1 MGNIL
6 TCCVHP
12 SVSLEFDQQ
21 QGSVCPSESEIYEA
35 GAGDRMAGKPM
46 AAAIQPAE
54 VTVEVGEDLHMHH
67 IRDWE
72 TPEALELN
80 LSANP
85 EASTIFQRN
94 SQTDAL
100 EFNPSANPEAS
111 TIFQR
116 NSQTDVVEIRRSN
129 CTNHVP
135 TERFSQQYS
144 SCLTI
149 FLDDSTANQ
158 PYLTMTI
165 ISVTLE
171 IHHHITERDADRSL
185 SIFDERLYSFTV
197 STVHITQTRN
207 GGGSFSNH
215 SSSIPSTPS
224 TSQEDLQ
231 ISVPPTANTPTPVC
245 KQSKRWSNLFTS
257 EKGSDPDKEKKAPES
272 HSDTIGSGR
281 AIPIKQGMLLKRSG
295 KWLKTWKKKYV
306 TLCSNG
312 MLTYYSSLGDYMKN
326 IHKKEIDLQTSTIKV
341 PGKWPPLATSACAP
355 ISSSKSNGLSNNMNS
370 LHISANSDTELGD
383 SICFSPSISSTTSP
397 KLNLPPSPHASKKKH
412 LKKKSTNNLKDDD
425 LSSTA
430 EEQGENFIIVSVT
443 GQTWHFEAMTYE
455 EQDAWVQAI
464 ESQIL
469 ASLRSCESSKSKCRL
484 TSQSEAMALQSI
496 QNMRGNSHCVD
507 CETQNPKW
515 ASLNLGVLMC
525 IECSGIH
532 RSLGTRLSRVRS
544 LDLDDWP
551 VELMKVMLSIGND
564 LANSIW
570 EGSSQGRT
578 KPSVESTREE
588 KERWI
593 HSKYEQKLFLA
604 PLPCTELSL
613 GQHLL
618 RATTDEDLRTVI
630 LLLAHG
636 SREEVNETCGEG
648 DGCTALHLAC
658 RKGNV
663 VLAQLLIWY
672 GVDIMAR
679 DAHGNTALAYAR
691 QASSQECIDVLLQYG
706 CPDEC
711 V

>member
-6 TCCVHP
+6 TCRVHP

-35 GAGDRMAGKPM
+35 GAEDRMAGAPM
-46 AAAIQPAE
+46 AAAVQPAE
-54 VTVEVGEDLHMHH
+54 VTVEVGEDLHMHQV
-67 IRDWE
+67 RDRE
-72 TPEALELN
+72 MPEALEFN

-100 EFNPSANPEAS
+100 EFNSSANPEAS

-129 CTNHVP
+129 CTNHVS

-144 SCLTI
+144 SCSTI
-149 FLDDSTANQ
+149 FLDDSTAIQ
-158 PYLTMTI
+158 HYLTMTI

-171 IHHHITERDADRSL
+171 IPHHITQRDADRSL
-185 SIFDERLYSFTV
+185 SIPDEQLHSFAV
-197 STVHITQTRN
+197 STVHIMKKRN
-207 GGGSFSNH
+207 GGGSLNNY
-215 SSSIPSTPS
+215 SSSIPPTPS
-224 TSQEDLQ
+224 TSQEDPQ
-231 ISVPPTANTPTPVC
+231 FSVPPTANTPTPVC
-245 KQSKRWSNLFTS
+245 KRSMRWSNLFTS
-257 EKGSDPDKEKKAPES
+257 EKGSDPDKERKAPEN
-272 HSDTIGSGR
+272 HADTIGSGR

-312 MLTYYSSLGDYMKN
+312 VLTYYSSLGDYMKN
-326 IHKKEIDLQTSTIKV
+326 IHKKEIDLRTSTIKV
-341 PGKWPPLATSACAP
+341 PGKWPSLATSACAP
-355 ISSSKSNGLSNNMNS
+355 ISSSKSNGLSKDM
-370 LHISANSDTELGD
+370 DTGLGD
-383 SICFSPSISSTTSP
+383 SICFSPGISSTTSP
-397 KLNLPPSPHASKKKH
+397 KLNPPPSPHANKKKH
-412 LKKKSTNNLKDDD
+412 LKKKSTNN
-425 LSSTA
+425 
-430 EEQGENFIIVSVT
+430 FMIVSAT
-443 GQTWHFEAMTYE
+443 GQTWHFEATTYE
-455 EQDAWVQAI
+455 ERDAWVQAI
-464 ESQIL
+464 QSQIL
-469 ASLRSCESSKSKCRL
+469 ASLQSCKSSKSKSQL

-496 QNMRGNSHCVD
+496 QNMRGNAHCVD

-532 RSLGTRLSRVRS
+532 RSFGTRLSRVRS
-544 LDLDDWP
+544 LELDDWP
-551 VELMKVMLSIGND
+551 VELRKVMSSIGNE

-570 EGSSQGRT
+570 EGSSQGQT
-578 KPSVESTREE
+578 KPSIKSTREE
-588 KERWI
+588 KEWWI
-593 HSKYEQKLFLA
+593 RSKYEEKLFLA

-613 GQHLL
+613 GQQLL
-618 RATTDEDLRTVI
+618 RATTDEDLQTAI

-663 VLAQLLIWY
+663 VLEQLLTGWTSWPEMPT
-672 GVDIMAR
+672 GTQR
-679 DAHGNTALAYAR
+679 
-691 QASSQECIDVLLQYG
+691 
-706 CPDEC
+706 
-711 V
+711 